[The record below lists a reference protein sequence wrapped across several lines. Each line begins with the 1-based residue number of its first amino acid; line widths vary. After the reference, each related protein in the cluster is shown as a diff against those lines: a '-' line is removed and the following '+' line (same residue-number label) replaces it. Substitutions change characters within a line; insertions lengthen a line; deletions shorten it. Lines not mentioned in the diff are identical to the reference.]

1 MRSQLTV
8 SIVGLTFCALVTFG
22 CTASN
27 SDESILRAEFNVPK
41 EATVVSYK
49 AHPDQ
54 NAWVREGLDIE
65 IIFQLS
71 GQDYE
76 AYVADAERDGL
87 WQPLPIPEEFLMRMG
102 AIESRLE
109 AYKSRTQLSQ
119 SKAPR
124 KILTGTQLL
133 NEFVALLPE
142 TPKAGLFQCRSAGDN
157 IMYAPKTIHTRLD
170 RDLNDFMLAML
181 DHERE
186 RIVIRVN
193 TSY

>member
-1 MRSQLTV
+1 MRSRLTV
-8 SIVGLTFCALVTFG
+8 SIAGFTFCVLVTFG
-22 CTASN
+22 CLVSH

-65 IIFQLS
+65 IVFQLS
-71 GQDYE
+71 GQDYTT
-76 AYVADAERDGL
+76 YVANAERDEL
-87 WQPLPIPEEFLMRMG
+87 WQPLPIPEEFLLRMG

-109 AYKSRTQLSQ
+109 ADKSRIHLLQ

-124 KILTGTQLL
+124 KIPTKTQLL
-133 NEFVALLPE
+133 NEFTASLPE
-142 TPKAGLFQCRSAGDN
+142 TSQAGLFQCRSAGDS
-157 IMYAPKTIHTRLD
+157 IMYTPKTIHTQLD
-170 RDLNDFMLAML
+170 RDLNDFMLAIL
-181 DHERE
+181 DHER
-186 RIVIRVN
+186 RQIVIRVN